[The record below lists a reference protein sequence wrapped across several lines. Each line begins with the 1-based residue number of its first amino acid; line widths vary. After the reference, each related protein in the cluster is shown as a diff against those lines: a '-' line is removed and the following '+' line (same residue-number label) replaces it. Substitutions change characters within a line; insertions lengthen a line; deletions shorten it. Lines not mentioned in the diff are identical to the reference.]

1 MITWE
6 AFIAIFPNPFI
17 LSVAGLQFVGGMY
30 SFHLGDWRLGVVNTA
45 VSIANVALSTMK
57 G

>member
-1 MITWE
+1 MTWE
-6 AFIAIFPNPFI
+6 AFNAIFPNPFI

-30 SFHLGDWRLGVVNTA
+30 SFYLGDWRLGVVNTS
-45 VSIANVALSTMK
+45 VSIANVALSSMK